1 MIEIF
6 LALLLLLAVWVGGGM
21 LLLARDARR
30 RGSDY
35 QREVKGR
42 VHSVGDNVEVVLRLV
57 APAAMRLAEDQDV
70 VLAIDHSGSMG
81 AGPGSP
87 LREATRAA
95 ENFIRRLPDNMHVG
109 VVGFDHE
116 AHLLCRPA
124 GGKRGALRAVGS
136 ISSGGGTAIH
146 AALERSREALSGG
159 RPGVAKTIVLLSDG
173 GSERAPALDAARL
186 IHELPEKVTVVCV
199 GFGSDADGEL
209 LRAISSG
216 GGGENYFYVKEP
228 DDLNALFGFLASS
241 VSGQMAVAGVVDE
254 GTRSPHPFRLAATGG
269 LYPIGVQSENPTR
282 IVWSVPVMDEGP
294 VPLTYNLV
302 PLCPGWH
309 NVATQDGKA
318 SWHMPDGT
326 KSETRA
332 PAGPHVLVMPR
343 WLRWA
348 WPLLNPLFWML
359 FGRFWPCP
367 APAPKSEPAAEVEPL
382 PTPTLPALLP
392 APPERPYEPAVR
404 PALVIGLGDAGERAA
419 CNLKER
425 LQDRRIDASLVDFV
439 AVRVTHRANRRP
451 VKVGRVT
458 LSDGERVE
466 LHQDLRPYL
475 ETLRG
480 GGAPPMRT
488 WVPWREWLA
497 ETRPLT
503 TVRTIAD
510 DRRMAR
516 LALLRK
522 PEPLEA
528 KLAQSLRRVVEQ
540 DGIVVLVGARHDP
553 ECSGLLAEVAHVC
566 AGKGAGV
573 TAVFTPSEPER
584 SPASVLALARELERM
599 ALMSGTNIFS
609 DRHEPP
615 KPANKLFDRIVVLE
629 QQAENPEAA
638 SRAAAELLWA
648 MLAYKEVFK
657 RLPALRTEGGQVFC
671 SGALIDARA
680 LPAEALWRW
689 VREHTLAAGV
699 NGRRMGLTEKDGRLE
714 LPRADQQRI
723 NGDVEAFWSGQNCR
737 RPRNLLL
744 DSTRAIL
751 YGGSA
756 DPVSALLTLQEHL
769 PVDSPYHEQVSYSLR
784 ERRAFAAYLEEWC
797 QYVLER
803 EQMGGGWGIGLLLA
817 AVIRLEDDFESVVGH
832 INRLAGNAD
841 FATLVNFASAMCAD
855 FLSTVSKLRAS
866 LAGWLAALVGPQPD
880 CRADSAPEGRVPVCY
895 DIEEAR
901 AAAEEGLC
909 VSGGGQAEALAKRFE
924 EWYAAYGDPL
934 IGQLRFR
941 AALEPD
947 GQRLEVKLRHGDEE
961 LRPES
966 DLSGVMRGLLDRY
979 RNVVL
984 GWPLD
989 EWLPPENVSRPLER
1003 FRVGKYSKLVYR
1015 LVEDVADEE
1024 DPFTASAILVRER
1037 RLDGA
1042 LGAENDLTEDLP
1054 YAWPEEANAAHIARK
1069 IRNRLNLNPHTFSP
1083 AVIHLMR
1090 DTRKLQG
1097 FLCELARGSVVA
1109 RGEGFALKRD
1119 GREYAVG
1126 PADVRLRGLEAFQQ
1140 VVQRVVDGEDLP
1152 PPAAV
1157 PADGYEETLRAVE
1170 AHPLGKEAAAAPE
1183 WRMWR
1188 DLIRGLALED

>member
-1 MIEIF
+1 MTEIF
-6 LALLLLLAVWVGGGM
+6 LALLLLLAAWVGGGM

-42 VHSVGDNVEVVLRLV
+42 VYSVGDGVEVVLRLV
-57 APAAMRLAEDQDV
+57 APATMRLAEDHDV

-95 ENFIRRLPDNMHVG
+95 ENFIRRLPNNMHVA
-109 VVGFDHE
+109 VIGFDHE
-116 AHLLCRPA
+116 ARLLCRPA
-124 GGKRGALRAVGS
+124 EGKRGALRAVGS

-146 AALERSREALSGG
+146 AALDCSREALSGG

-173 GSERAPALDAARL
+173 GSERTSALGAARL
-186 IHELPEKVTVVCV
+186 IHESPEKVTVVCV
-199 GFGSDADGEL
+199 GFGPDADGEL

-216 GGGENYFYVKEP
+216 GENYFYVKEP
-228 DDLNALFGFLASS
+228 DNLNALFGFLASS
-241 VSGQMAVAGVVDE
+241 VSGQMAVAGLVDE
-254 GTRSPHPFRLAATGG
+254 GTWSPHPFRLASTGG
-269 LYPIGVQSENPTR
+269 LYPIGVQPENPTR
-282 IVWSVPVMDEGP
+282 VVWSVPVMDDGP

-309 NVATQDGKA
+309 DVAAQDGKA

-326 KSETRA
+326 KSETRG

-343 WLRWA
+343 LLRWA
-348 WPLLNPLFWML
+348 WPLLNPLFWMI

-367 APAPKSEPAAEVEPL
+367 TPALKGEPAAEVEPL

-404 PALVIGLGDAGERAA
+404 PALVVGLGDAGERTV

-425 LQDRRIDASLVDFV
+425 LQDRRVDASLVDLV
-439 AVRVTHRANRRP
+439 AVRVTHKANRLP
-451 VKVGRVT
+451 VKAGRVT
-458 LSDGERVE
+458 LCDDERVE

-480 GGAPPMRT
+480 GGAPPTRA

-497 ETRPLT
+497 ETQPLT

-528 KLAQSLRRVVEQ
+528 RLAPSLRRVVEQ
-540 DGIVVLVGARHDP
+540 DGIVVLVGARDDP

-566 AGKGAGV
+566 AEKGAGV

-599 ALMSGTNIFS
+599 VLMSGRNIVS

-615 KPANKLFDRIVVLE
+615 KSANKLFDRIVVLE
-629 QQAENPEAA
+629 QRAEDSEAA

-648 MLAYKEVFK
+648 MLAYKEVFR
-657 RLPALRTEGGQVFC
+657 RLPALRTEGEQVFC
-671 SGALIDARA
+671 SGALIDARS

-689 VREHTLAAGV
+689 VRERTLAAGLNV
-699 NGRRMGLTEKDGRLE
+699 RRMGLTEKDGRLE
-714 LPRADQQRI
+714 LPRVEQQTI

-744 DSTRAIL
+744 DGTRAIL
-751 YGGSA
+751 YGGG

-797 QYVLER
+797 QYILER
-803 EQMGGGWGIGLLLA
+803 EQNDGGWGIRLLLA
-817 AVIRLEDDFESVVGH
+817 AVVRVEDDFESVVGH

-841 FATLVNFASAMCAD
+841 FATLINFASAMCAD
-855 FLSTVSKLRAS
+855 FLSIVSKLRAN

-880 CRADSAPEGRVPVCY
+880 SRVHSAPEGRVPVCH
-895 DIEEAR
+895 DIEGAR
-901 AAAEEGLC
+901 AAAEEGLR
-909 VSGGGQAEALAKRFE
+909 VPGDGQARALAKRFDK
-924 EWYAAYGDPL
+924 WYVTYGDPL

-941 AALEPD
+941 AALEPG
-947 GQRLEVKLRHGDEE
+947 GQRLEVKLRHGGEE
-961 LRPES
+961 LQPED

-984 GWPLD
+984 SWPLD
-989 EWLPPENVSRPLER
+989 DWLPPENVSRPLER
-1003 FRVGKYSKLVYR
+1003 FRVGKHSRLVYR
-1015 LVEDVADEE
+1015 LIEDVADEE

-1042 LGAENDLTEDLP
+1042 LGAETDLTEDLP
-1054 YAWPEEANAAHIARK
+1054 YAWPEEANAARIARK

-1083 AVIHLMR
+1083 AVVHLMR

-1097 FLCELARGSVVA
+1097 FLGELARGSVVA

-1119 GREYAVG
+1119 GREYAIG
-1126 PADVRLRGLEAFQQ
+1126 PADERLRGLEAFQQ
-1140 VVQRVVDGEDLP
+1140 VVQRVIDGEDLP
-1152 PPAAV
+1152 PPAAA
-1157 PADGYEETLRAVE
+1157 PANGYEETLRAVE
-1170 AHPLGKEAAAAPE
+1170 AHPLGKGAAAAPE

-1188 DLIRGLALED
+1188 DLIRGLALEDGD